1 MPACRIVR
9 LEAPLTHSVNWKDTL
24 DGPFGFFFLNMGA
37 PGRAIRSVPVS
48 VCSHADHVGSGLVHE
63 QSKRGRT
70 HWPKHVGYRSTLQVL
85 THNSRHFSS
94 ANQSRDNH
102 CGIITILFNS
112 RSTLKVFFQKLSSS
126 HSLLTGDPFYHQCR
140 DCHSEIKGFNKRHSE
155 PQFTCPV

>member
-1 MPACRIVR
+1 M
-9 LEAPLTHSVNWKDTL
+9 
-24 DGPFGFFFLNMGA
+24 GFFLNMGA

-48 VCSHADHVGSGLVHE
+48 VCSHADHVGSGLVHV

-70 HWPKHVGYRSTLQVL
+70 RWLKHVGYRSTLQVL

-112 RSTLKVFFQKLSSS
+112 RSTLKGFFPKLSSS

-140 DCHSEIKGFNKRHSE
+140 DCHSEIKGFNKKALRATVYLPCVIYHWQMRLIVYFSI
-155 PQFTCPV
+155 